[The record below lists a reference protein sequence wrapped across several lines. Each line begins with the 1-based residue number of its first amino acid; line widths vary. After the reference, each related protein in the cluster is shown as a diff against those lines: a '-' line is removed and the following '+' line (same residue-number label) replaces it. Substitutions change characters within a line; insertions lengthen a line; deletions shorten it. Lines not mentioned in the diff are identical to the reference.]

1 MVDVFCCPNITG
13 SSAPVESDF
22 NNLKNRILRNES
34 KPIKVDRFDKLIPI
48 IWKVLKN
55 IKNQLKNNMQCNYEV
70 M

>member
-48 IWKVLKN
+48 I
-55 IKNQLKNNMQCNYEV
+55 
-70 M
+70 